1 MTDVLRVKHARHNA
15 QPTARQQQHL
25 SEGPAGAEA
34 AGIRGLN
41 LAAGANSQYLL
52 LSDMLCAQ
60 QSCTLQLHG
69 PCSEAAGTN

>member
-41 LAAGANSQYLL
+41 LAADANSQYILRGNT
-52 LSDMLCAQ
+52 LCAHQ
-60 QSCTLQLHG
+60 
-69 PCSEAAGTN
+69 